1 MRSRL
6 AIILKKLGAND
17 PQRKAT
23 QIALLINGAYVSAL
37 IDEPAHAKVD
47 LIDAAVKLSEIG
59 DGKGA

>member
-1 MRSRL
+1 MRARL
-6 AIILKKLGAND
+6 ATILTKLGVSD

-37 IDEPAHAKVD
+37 IDEPANAKVD

-59 DGKGA
+59 DVRGA